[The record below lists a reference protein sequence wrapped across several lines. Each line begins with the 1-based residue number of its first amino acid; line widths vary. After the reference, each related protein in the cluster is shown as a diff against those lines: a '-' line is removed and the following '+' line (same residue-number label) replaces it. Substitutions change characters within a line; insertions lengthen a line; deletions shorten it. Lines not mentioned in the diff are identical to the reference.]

1 MKKLLFIAIAGMMLF
16 AFTQCG
22 GNKGSKEYQDG
33 KEIYEKVEKSMK
45 AANTCEELE
54 KAVNDMIEMAL
65 ATGQKYAEE
74 EKATEEEEAELNQ
87 FGDKLRD
94 LYKEKSEKLGCGK

>member
-54 KAVNDMIEMAL
+54 KAVNDMIDMAL

-87 FGDKLRD
+87 LGDKLRD
-94 LYKEKSEKLGCGK
+94 LYREKSEKLGCGK

>member
-1 MKKLLFIAIAGMMLF
+1 MKKLLSIAIAGMMLF

-54 KAVNDMIEMAL
+54 KAVNDMIDMAL

-87 FGDKLRD
+87 LGDKLRD
-94 LYKEKSEKLGCGK
+94 LYREKSEKLGCGK

>member
-1 MKKLLFIAIAGMMLF
+1 MKRLLFIAIAGMMLF

-87 FGDKLRD
+87 LGDKLRD
-94 LYKEKSEKLGCGK
+94 LYREKSEKLGCGK